1 MVAWV
6 FIIML
11 ALLSFSTIMLL
22 IFTAKKHSNEI
33 MDLMYMY
40 NSLRERNNETNEK
53 ISEINTSWSKSLDD
67 REKSYNDIYLK
78 CKKLEIELGER
89 EAEIIKLQTKLYS
102 INQSMHDALTV
113 DTSKGPDSEV
123 QNEKEE
129 AKKEN

>member
-1 MVAWV
+1 MAQTII
-6 FIIML
+6 IIML
-11 ALLSFSTIMLL
+11 ALLSVGTIVML
-22 IFTAKKHSNEI
+22 IFTAKKHSNDI
-33 MDLMYMY
+33 IDLMYMY
-40 NSLRERNNETNEK
+40 DSLRDKYNYANEK

-102 INQSMHDALTV
+102 INQSMHDTLTV
-113 DTSKGPDSEV
+113 DTSKGPDLEV